1 MSNSPLLIV
10 FVAKPSDMSYG
21 DGMNTLRMWLDAR
34 KIYPSAFKL
43 HTNGRVGFQIS
54 FLTERDARAFEL
66 FDWPPG

>member
-1 MSNSPLLIV
+1 
-10 FVAKPSDMSYG
+10 MSYG